1 MSSIYF
7 TKRAAKDIKKLAS
20 RDRQRILAHIEQLNI
35 PLPTSLDIKAMVGF
49 DRYYRLRNGQMRV
62 IFEVDTVKD
71 EIWIRLVGYR
81 GNVYGKLW

>member
-7 TKRAAKDIKKLAS
+7 TKRAAKDIEKLAS
-20 RDRQRILAHIEQLNI
+20 RDRQRILVQIEQLKL
-35 PLPTSLDIKAMVGF
+35 PLPTNLDIKAMVGF
-49 DRYYRLRNGQMRV
+49 DHYYRLRHGQMRV

>member
-20 RDRQRILAHIEQLNI
+20 RDRQKILAHIEELKI
-35 PLPTSLDIKAMVGF
+35 PLPKKLDIKAMVGF
-49 DRYYRLRNGQMRV
+49 DQYYRLRSGQIRV
-62 IFEVDTVKD
+62 IFEVDPVKD